1 MKYCW
6 SCKQTKNTSLF
17 GPNKNK
23 KDGLST
29 ECREC
34 KRNLDRLYAKLNR
47 EKAKQ
52 NAKEWYN
59 NNKEYAL
66 ERMKQYNQQWRIENK
81 DKNCSKSNKYRA
93 AKLKA
98 TPSWVDEEHKWL
110 IDEVYHLAQVRSK
123 VTGISWHVDHIVPLK
138 GKDVCG
144 LHVIENLQVIP
155 SKQNLQKGN
164 KHVCV

>member
-1 MKYCW
+1 MKYCYA
-6 SCKQTKNTSLF
+6 CKETKDSIFF
-17 GPNKNK
+17 GRNKSK

-34 KRNLDRLYAKLNR
+34 KRNSDRLYAKLNK

-66 ERMKQYNQQWRIENK
+66 ERMKQYNKKWRIENK

-93 AKLKA
+93 DKLKA
-98 TPSWVDEEHKWL
+98 TPCWVDEEHKWL
-110 IDEVYHLAQVRSK
+110 IDEVYHLAQVRNNFTK
-123 VTGISWHVDHIVPLK
+123 FSWHVDHVVPLK

-144 LHVIENLQVIP
+144 LHVVENLQVIP
-155 SKQNLQKGN
+155 SKENLQKGN
-164 KHVCV
+164 KHVSV